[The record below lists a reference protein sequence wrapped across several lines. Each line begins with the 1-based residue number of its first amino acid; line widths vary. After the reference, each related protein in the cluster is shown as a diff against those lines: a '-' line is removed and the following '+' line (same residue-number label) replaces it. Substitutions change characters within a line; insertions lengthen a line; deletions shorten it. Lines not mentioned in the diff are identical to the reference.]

1 VAGSFLIFLFY
12 TCRFLWRA
20 PRAVRFSDSALIIEH
35 RNGKEAEVPWN
46 DILRAKHISYGG
58 VRWRLWT
65 ADSVFNVRDDGF
77 SVGQWNGISN
87 HISQELIAR
96 EIPITTASR

>member
-1 VAGSFLIFLFY
+1 MAGSFLIFLFY